1 MIHQINQKKKPA
13 KSKKLVE
20 TTFAH
25 VALVKSTNNVVVN
38 NLFYKGLRGFEMT
51 KNM

>member
-1 MIHQINQKKKPA
+1 MIHQINQKRNQQNL
-13 KSKKLVE
+13 KKLVE